1 MGENA
6 GVKYTD
12 NNYRRQTN
20 GQRKRE
26 RGTVGWKERE
36 RGEKMI
42 D

>member
-1 MGENA
+1 MGGNA
-6 GVKYTD
+6 GAQYTD
-12 NNYRRQTN
+12 NNYRRKTN

-26 RGTVGWKERE
+26 RDGRKAGRRE